1 MQKTISI
8 IIPGYNEGKII
19 VGTIKRVE
27 KTLNAMD
34 KSYEILIVDDGS
46 TDSTTQILEKLV
58 KSKEHPNLKFV
69 SYKDG
74 PSRRENLA
82 KSFRFLRGYYI
93 ILLDMDLALDLKH
106 LKDMLYWLEDG
117 YEIVIPNRYNKKSH
131 IKRYIGRYIIS
142 KLYNTFIRILFR
154 TGFKDNI
161 CGFKAF
167 KKNVILKLIKETGI
181 DKTISVTGILTSG
194 SSTYAS
200 YTVTTGKTLY
210 ITTVALI
217 GGTETYALGGLTAT
231 CWVELFNQSLG
242 ATIFQL
248 GGAGGAGLSLS
259 RPAKFTSGQVLRL
272 YIYNR
277 AATSMDVAAWA
288 LGYEI

>member
-1 MQKTISI
+1 MK
-8 IIPGYNEGKII
+8 
-19 VGTIKRVE
+19 
-27 KTLNAMD
+27 
-34 KSYEILIVDDGS
+34 ILIVDDGS

-167 KKNVILKLIKETGI
+167 KKNVILKLVKETGI
-181 DKTISVTGILTSG
+181 DKTRTRSVFWDTELIIRALNKGIKIKEIPVHWEEGKSSALTFRREIKMLQYIIKFWMHFPRKKAIL
-194 SSTYAS
+194 SSRNS
-200 YTVTTGKTLY
+200 N
-210 ITTVALI
+210 
-217 GGTETYALGGLTAT
+217 
-231 CWVELFNQSLG
+231 FNH
-242 ATIFQL
+242 
-248 GGAGGAGLSLS
+248 
-259 RPAKFTSGQVLRL
+259 
-272 YIYNR
+272 
-277 AATSMDVAAWA
+277 
-288 LGYEI
+288 